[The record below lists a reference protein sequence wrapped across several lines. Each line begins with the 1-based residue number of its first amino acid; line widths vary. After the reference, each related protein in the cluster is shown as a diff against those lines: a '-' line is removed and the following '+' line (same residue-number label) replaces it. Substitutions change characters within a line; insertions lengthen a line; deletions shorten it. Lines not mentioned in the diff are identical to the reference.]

1 MGKSCVFIPKKGKKT
16 FLELKS
22 RYGYEKSAHIYN
34 IVSRDR
40 FINKFKD
47 SLVLDE
53 EGMPTYDSLMKNS
66 LVRKYLTEQTIID
79 AENKKQPHLEDTIDN
94 TKSLIGQAVEYNKHN
109 DRTLALVEYDD
120 DGKLTINIV
129 PKTTKN
135 EATARVQKGI
145 MSINNAIVNM
155 LSSVGITIGQLM
167 DIEKGVGRVGITD
180 FNNAKSIGEE
190 FVNLIRIANN
200 MEGYKAI
207 SEEFS
212 HLLVRAYHDI
222 PLMKRAILYYSNEGR
237 AREILGDEYDTL
249 YAFYDGDTDMIAEE
263 AAGQALQNAF
273 LELESKKDDK
283 TSLLRKVIN
292 KIVSFFK
299 GFNPTTLQDNLDNIK
314 KELYDFAESTIE
326 GKTKLTREQIE
337 SLKSNKVFNAL
348 SKKAEV
354 QVTRLKEI
362 SQRFSKVSALR
373 SNLETLR
380 KGEDTSQKAQAYN
393 FYERVKNEIKQ
404 GEKTEETIKSIYNV
418 LRLSIEELKGIISNI
433 QNLEGLSEKDKFT
446 VLMNYLYTAQAFA
459 PTIKELKDLLTN
471 EYLSDEQIAN
481 QRFLIGDI
489 ENTLHEFEGE
499 INETIDTSGMSNE
512 EIANTITRES
522 NLFKLSDDKKCY
534 INTRTGAKAKRV
546 TDIIKYTEDGVEFDD
561 DSPWITPSTNIGTGI
576 DNFVRDFF
584 SGKLDNMSNEEL
596 EKAYPNALGEDLA
609 AFREQLKEFKKS
621 LDNKG
626 ITIIPR
632 DVTVNGTIETMD
644 GKGVSHKVNVVGT
657 LDLIGYDRDGNW
669 HIYDMKTHRSNIK
682 NETKQKYAKQLSL
695 YKKFVED
702 KYGIK
707 VTELN
712 VIPIKVSYPAP
723 KGTST
728 KDEKGTTTYTE
739 GENNQLVA
747 DGEEFKGAK
756 PSLEKLIPI
765 NETDVNVEYAK
776 LSGDATNGLGDAVR
790 QTKDAVNTLDEL
802 YSTFINKFSNEAL
815 SKFVDFVKLYV
826 NEDDIMIKNKDGKLV
841 KTSIE
846 YVIKNAASDTTSL
859 QYWLTTMADNPDI
872 LLQIFNKIYKKQITE
887 KNLNTIEVSQRI
899 MSLGKEF
906 EGRGLTDYSFMFEDD
921 KRHYVGVDIRDGV
934 NVACDRSAYERAK
947 KEYYKTLDAKY
958 GKYPAFGSKEYK
970 EKKAAMQKWITDNSI
985 MVTESNGYKHYI
997 PSYKKYP
1004 SKYESFTP
1012 VQKEFYDRWLEI
1024 KEELDSKLP
1033 NKVTTLFSSIKIR
1046 KSFIERSKSALFK
1059 GDFKTFG
1066 EGIKSLVMRSY
1077 DDDVV
1082 YTEGIKG
1089 FNGEEL
1095 LKLPTYYIDENPNLD
1110 CSDVSTDVIGTL
1122 CAYAEMCNN
1131 YEAINDVLNPLEIGR
1146 WLAYNV
1152 NNETGY
1158 GRKIQA
1164 TQGGKTLMER
1174 WKSGGK
1180 EHSSPLTVDVNR
1192 STFKKTLDE
1201 FFNSKIYQR
1210 YFKDAGEIGGIDINK
1225 GTSLALKMGSM
1236 VQLGFNLLANLAN
1249 VGTGVAMLNIEAAAG
1264 EYFKASELAAAD
1276 KDYIK
1281 ELGSY
1286 FGDLG
1291 QRIQD
1296 SWLSLFDDMFDIKKD
1311 FAGKIK
1317 HKDWLNRT
1325 IITRIFGPGIQ
1336 FIGQE
1341 MGDHWLYN
1349 RTALAVANNIK
1360 LLDNTT
1366 GKKISL
1372 RDALVRVPINKDK
1385 PNLGYKMELKKGV
1398 TNLDGSAFTRKD
1410 IANIADRMHYVT
1422 DHMFGVYNPED
1433 SLNIRHVAWGRF
1445 LMQYRDFIPA
1455 QFRYR
1460 FGTLNNNLAKGGKT
1474 EGYYITSVNFG
1485 KQIFN
1490 EVIKGDKTLK
1500 QLWENLDDAQRANCK
1515 RAIAEVSQ
1523 FLALCGVITLLGKAK
1538 DKDKNWAKKILRYWM
1553 LREKTELGALVPGP
1567 SMITEGIKIVKS
1579 PVANTSIWSDLSN
1592 LTTCLW
1598 IPNWYDEIEN
1608 GEYKGHS
1615 SAYKAFVNSPATLWY
1630 KTIKRTTDPDK
1641 AAQFY
1646 Q

>member
-1 MGKSCVFIPKKGKKT
+1 MRNNCVFIPKKGKKT

-34 IVSRDR
+34 IVSRDK

-53 EGMPTYDSLMKNS
+53 DGMPTYDSLMKNN
-66 LVRKYLTEQTIID
+66 LVRNYLTEQTIID

-94 TKSLIGQAVEYNKHN
+94 TKTLIGQAIEYNKQN
-109 DRTLALVEYDD
+109 DRTIALVEYDD
-120 DGKLTINIV
+120 DSNLTIKIV
-129 PKTTKN
+129 PKTVKN

-145 MSINNAIVNM
+145 MSINNTIVSM

-222 PLMKRAILYYSNEGR
+222 PLMKRAILYYSNEDK

-249 YAFYDGDTDMIAEE
+249 YAFYDGDIDMIAEE
-263 AAGQALQNAF
+263 ATGQALQNAF
-273 LELESKKDDK
+273 LELEANKGTK
-283 TSLLRKVIN
+283 TPLLKRVIN
-292 KIVSFFK
+292 KVVSFFK
-299 GFNPTTLQDNLDNIK
+299 GFNPSILQDNLDNIEK
-314 KELYDFAESTIE
+314 GLYDFAKDTIE
-326 GKTKLTREQIE
+326 GKNKLTKEQIE
-337 SLKSNKVFNAL
+337 SIKSNKVFNAL
-348 SKKAEV
+348 SKKAEI
-354 QVTRLKEI
+354 QIDKLKEI

-373 SNLETLR
+373 DNLETLR
-380 KGEDTSQKAQAYN
+380 RGEDTSQKAQAYK

-418 LRLSIEELKGIISNI
+418 LKLSMGELKGIIKSM

-446 VLMNYLYTAQAFA
+446 VLMNCLYTAQAFA
-459 PTIKELKDLLTN
+459 PTIKEIKDLLTN

-481 QRFLIGDI
+481 QRFLVGDI
-489 ENTLHEFEGE
+489 ENTLHEFESE
-499 INETIDTSGMSNE
+499 INEAIDTSDMSIE
-512 EIANTITRES
+512 EIANTIIRES
-522 NLFKLSDDKKCY
+522 SSWKLSDDGKYY
-534 INTRTGAKAKRV
+534 INTKTGAKAKRV
-546 TDIIKYTEDGVEFDD
+546 TKIIQYTEDGIEFDEN
-561 DSPWITPSTNIGTGI
+561 SSWVTPSTNIGTGI

-596 EKAYPNALGEDLA
+596 EKAYPNAKGEDLA

-621 LDNKG
+621 LDAKG

-644 GKGVSHKVNVVGT
+644 GKGISHKVNVVGT
-657 LDLIGYDRDGNW
+657 LDLMGYDKEGNW
-669 HIYDMKTHRSNIK
+669 HIYDMKTHHSNIK
-682 NETKQKYAKQLSL
+682 NETKHKYAKQLSL

-712 VIPIKVSYPAP
+712 VIPIKVSYPTP
-723 KGTST
+723 KGAST
-728 KDEKGTTTYTE
+728 KEGKGTTTYTV
-739 GENNQLVA
+739 GENNQLLA

-756 PSLEKLIPI
+756 PNLEKLLPI
-765 NETDVNVEYAK
+765 NETDVDVEYAK
-776 LSGDATNGLGDAVR
+776 LSGDATNGLGDAIR
-790 QTKDAVNTLDEL
+790 QTKEAVHTLDDL
-802 YSTFINKFSNEAL
+802 YTTFINKFSNEAL

-826 NEDDIMIKNKDGKLV
+826 NEDDIMIKNKDGELV

-846 YVIKNAASDTTSL
+846 YVLKNAASDTTFL
-859 QYWLTTMADNPDI
+859 QYWLTSMADNPDI
-872 LLQIFNKIYKKQITE
+872 LLQIFNKIYKRQITE

-899 MSLGKEF
+899 MALGKEF
-906 EGRGLTDYSFMFEDD
+906 EGRGIKEYSFMFEDD
-921 KRHYVGVDIRDGV
+921 KKHYVGVDIRNGV
-934 NVACDRSAYERAK
+934 NIACDISAYEKAK
-947 KEYYKTLDAKY
+947 KEYYKTLDSKY
-958 GKYPAFGSKEYK
+958 GKYPSFGSKEYK
-970 EKKAAMQKWITDNSI
+970 EKKEAMQKWIKDNSI
-985 MVTESNGYKHYI
+985 LVTEDNGYKHYV

-1004 SKYESFTP
+1004 SKYNSFTAT
-1012 VQKEFYDRWLEI
+1012 QKEFYNRWMEI
-1024 KEELDSKLP
+1024 KEELDSKLS
-1033 NKVTTLFSSIKIR
+1033 NKTTTLLSSIKIR
-1046 KSFIERSKSALFK
+1046 KSFIERSKDALTK

-1095 LKLPTYYIDENPNLD
+1095 LKLPTYYINENPNLD
-1110 CSDVSTDVIGTL
+1110 CSDLSTDVIGTL

-1131 YEAINDVLNPLEIGR
+1131 YEAMNDILNPLEIGR

-1152 NNETGY
+1152 DGK
-1158 GRKIQA
+1158 GRTIQA
-1164 TQGGKTLMER
+1164 TQGGKPLMEK

-1180 EHSSPLTVDVNR
+1180 THSSPLTLDVNQ
-1192 STFKKTLDE
+1192 STFKRTLDE

-1210 YFKDAGEIGGIDINK
+1210 YFKDSGEVGGIDVNK
-1225 GTSLALKMGSM
+1225 GTSLLLKIGAMA
-1236 VQLGFNLLANLAN
+1236 QLGFNALANLAN
-1249 VGTGVAMLNIEAAAG
+1249 VGTGIAMLNIEAAAG

-1276 KDYIK
+1276 KDYIE

-1291 QRIQD
+1291 QRVQD
-1296 SWLSLFDDMFDIKKD
+1296 SWLSLFDDIFDIKKD

-1325 IITRIFGPGIQ
+1325 FISRIFGPGIQ
-1336 FIGQE
+1336 FVGQE

-1349 RTALAVANNIK
+1349 RTALAIANNIK
-1360 LLDNTT
+1360 LLDTTT

-1372 RDALVRVPINKDK
+1372 REALIRVPINKDK
-1385 PNLGYKMELKKGV
+1385 PNLGYKMTLKEGV
-1398 TNLDGSAFTRKD
+1398 TNLDGSTFTRKD
-1410 IANIADRMHYVT
+1410 IANIADRMHSVT
-1422 DHMFGVYNPED
+1422 DHLFGVYNPED
-1433 SLNIRHVAWGRF
+1433 SLNIRHIAWGRF

-1460 FGTLNNNLAKGGKT
+1460 FGTLNNNLAKGGKI
-1474 EGYYITSVNFG
+1474 EGYYVTSYNVG

-1500 QLWENLDDAQRANCK
+1500 QIWGSLDVTQKANCR

-1523 FLALCGVITLLGKAK
+1523 FLILCGVITLLGNAK
-1538 DKDKNWAKKILRYWM
+1538 DKDRNWAKQLLRYWAM
-1553 LREKTELGALVPGP
+1553 REKTELGVLIPGP

-1579 PVANTSIWSDLSN
+1579 PVANASIWSDISD

-1598 IPNWYDEIEN
+1598 VPNWFDEIEN

-1615 SAYKAFVNSPATLWY
+1615 SAYKAFINSPATLWY